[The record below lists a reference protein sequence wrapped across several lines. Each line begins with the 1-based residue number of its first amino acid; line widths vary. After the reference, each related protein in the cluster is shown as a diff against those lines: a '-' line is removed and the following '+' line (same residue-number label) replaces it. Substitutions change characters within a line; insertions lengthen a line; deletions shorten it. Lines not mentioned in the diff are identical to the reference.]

1 MDPRLHGKD
10 KPQTFTARCTGF
22 RHGFPETA
30 RIMALLAVLFF
41 GTGET
46 SFASESPE
54 ITVSADRAEARIGD
68 RINLEVA
75 SPARKGV
82 QMIFPERPDETGDF
96 SFISS
101 ELIKTGPFREK
112 REGRVYTYS
121 IYRTGTHVIPPVKV
135 LYKTEEDTEWK
146 SIFSRQVSIEVMSVL
161 DPEDASDIRDIRG
174 ILNPARRV
182 KTFLAAILILAAI
195 MALLALWIRKRKRE
209 AIEASLRARPPHEIA
224 YERLSELRSMK
235 LPEKG
240 LIKEYY
246 IRLSEIVRYYLEGRF
261 FFRAPEMTTEEFL
274 ESLRGSPK
282 LKEEHKELL
291 KEFLSHCDMVKFAK
305 YGPTPLEIL
314 DSFSS
319 AERLVEQ
326 TRALEGDESE

>member
-1 MDPRLHGKD
+1 MRKD
-10 KPQTFTARCTGF
+10 VLAVTDGLCFRAGYGF
-22 RHGFPETA
+22 SEIA
-30 RIMALLAVLFF
+30 RITALLAVLFF

-46 SFASESPE
+46 SLASEEPE
-54 ITVSADRAEARIGD
+54 ITGLADRVECRIGD

-82 QMIFPERPDETGDF
+82 QLIFPEKPGETGDF

-101 ELIKTGPFREK
+101 ELLRTGPFREK

-121 IYRTGTHVIPPVKV
+121 IYRTGTHVIPPIKV
-135 LYKTEEDTEWK
+135 LYKTGEDNEWK
-146 SIFSRQVSIEVMSVL
+146 SVLSRQVPIEVMSVL

-174 ILNPARRV
+174 ILNPASRI
-182 KTFLAAILILAAI
+182 KTLLAAILIPAAA
-195 MALLALWIRKRKRE
+195 MALLALWTRKRKRE
-209 AIEASLRARPPHEIA
+209 AIEAALRARPPDEIA

-274 ESLRGSPK
+274 ESLREDPE
-282 LKEEHKELL
+282 LKAEHKQLL
-291 KEFLSHCDMVKFAK
+291 REFLSHCDMVKFAK
-305 YGPTPLEIL
+305 YGPTPLEML

-319 AERLVEQ
+319 AERLVDQ

>member
-1 MDPRLHGKD
+1 LRKD
-10 KPQTFTARCTGF
+10 ALAVTDIRYFGSG
-22 RHGFPETA
+22 HGFLKSI
-30 RIMALLAVLFF
+30 RITALLAGLVLLL
-41 GTGET
+41 GDISIAGDE
-46 SFASESPE
+46 PE
-54 ITVSADRAEARIGD
+54 ITVFSDSAEARIGD

-82 QMIFPERPDETGDF
+82 QLIFPEKPEETGEF

-101 ELIKTGPFREK
+101 ELLKTGPFGEK

-121 IYRTGTHVIPPVKV
+121 IYRTGTHVIPPIKV
-135 LYKTEEDTEWK
+135 LYKTGEDSEWK
-146 SIFSRQVSIEVMSVL
+146 SVFSRQVPIEVMSVL
-161 DPEDASDIRDIRG
+161 DPEDASDIKDIRG
-174 ILNPARRV
+174 ILNPAARV
-182 KTFLAAILILAAI
+182 KTFLAAILILAAA
-195 MALLALWIRKRKRE
+195 MVLLALWIRKRKRE
-209 AIEASLRARPPHEIA
+209 AVEAALRARPPDEIA
-224 YERLSELRSMK
+224 YERLSELRAMK

-240 LIKEYY
+240 LVKEYY

-291 KEFLSHCDMVKFAK
+291 REFLSHCDMVKFAK
-305 YGPTPLEIL
+305 YGPSPLEML

-326 TRALEGDESE
+326 TRVLEGDESE